1 MWTHNRVKEILTAI
15 KWVVGGVT
23 TYPIYHIESSMNIA
37 DIVTKPRQLYMADID
52 RNSLWQTGMQWMQLP
67 SDLLPK
73 TQVRV
78 PTGEKSSTTSK
89 ANCSR
94 KSTRGKIKRTNCC
107 SWTRKTEPHWKNVGS
122 QTTVGR
128 DHRIPTRV
136 RYP

>member
-78 PTGEKSSTTSK
+78 PTGEKEQHDFESELFPEIYAGKSRGPTAVPGHGKPNRTGRMLGPKPQWEGTTGF
-89 ANCSR
+89 R
-94 KSTRGKIKRTNCC
+94 RG
-107 SWTRKTEPHWKNVGS
+107 
-122 QTTVGR
+122 
-128 DHRIPTRV
+128 
-136 RYP
+136 